1 MVFEVGLSV
10 VLVVGSVLLIRSLIH
25 LQQVDPGFAPD
36 RVVTFKVT
44 LPRVKYPK
52 DTDQVRVFADL
63 EGRLRNLPGVEAVGA
78 TSTLALRGYTWTG
91 DASVEGRAADDYER
105 ELRHESVTPDYF
117 AAMGTRPIAGR
128 MLNEH
133 DDARSNV
140 TVVNEALARKYFP
153 GKDAVGRRIKFGRPQ
168 DSDPWITI
176 VGVVADAKQDGMD
189 KPARPEVY
197 VPFAAN
203 AQNPA
208 TFVVRS
214 DVDATPMVAAAR
226 QTVRAIDRDLLLT
239 EVTTL
244 DGLVRD
250 SMGDERFRATLL
262 SGFAGV
268 ALFLAVLGIYGVL
281 AYFVSQRS
289 RELGIRVALGAR
301 PRALFAMV
309 VGQGM
314 RPVAIGS
321 AAGLAGAIALTGLM
335 ESLLFGVP
343 PLDPITYAS
352 SIGVLAASALG
363 ACALPALRAARV
375 DPLIAIRE
383 E

>member
-1 MVFEVGLSV
+1 VLTRLSV
-10 VLVVGSVLLIRSLIH
+10 LASRIS
-25 LQQVDPGFAPD
+25 
-36 RVVTFKVT
+36 
-44 LPRVKYPK
+44 
-52 DTDQVRVFADL
+52 
-63 EGRLRNLPGVEAVGA
+63 GA
-78 TSTLALRGYTWTG
+78 FN
-91 DASVEGRAADDYER
+91 GRALDQDFDREVESHLAMMADDYRRRGMSEEEARRTARLRFGGPTQTR
-105 ELRHESVTPDYF
+105 ED
-117 AAMGTRPIAGR
+117 
-128 MLNEH
+128 
-133 DDARSNV
+133 
-140 TVVNEALARKYFP
+140 
-153 GKDAVGRRIKFGRPQ
+153 
-168 DSDPWITI
+168 
-176 VGVVADAKQDGMD
+176 QDGMD

-250 SMGDERFRATLL
+250 SMSDERFRATML

-335 ESLLFGVP
+335 ESLLFGVT